1 VLVSLYRPTTG
12 KYYGGTVA
20 APAAAAIIA
29 DTLAYMRVAP
39 DTPPALGDN
48 TTSSRRHAK
57 AW

>member
-1 VLVSLYRPTTG
+1 VLVSLYRPSSG

-29 DTLAYMRVAP
+29 DTLDYMQVPRE
-39 DTPPALGDN
+39 PPAVGQH
-48 TTSSRRHAK
+48 TTRASGAHAK